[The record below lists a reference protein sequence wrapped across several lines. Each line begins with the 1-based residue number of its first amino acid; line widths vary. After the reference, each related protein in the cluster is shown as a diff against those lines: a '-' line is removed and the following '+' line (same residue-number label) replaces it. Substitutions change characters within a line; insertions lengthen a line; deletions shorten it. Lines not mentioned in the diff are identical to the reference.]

1 MPHESVKQGSTVV
14 QSVIFVK
21 TFLLILKLLEIILIN
36 VLVKIIFRLLP
47 CWVYLKIN
55 LSQNVIMGNMG
66 NIASLQISCGFV
78 SHKSVLELL
87 RAVKV
92 ETLDFSLGV
101 RSCLLESRK
110 LLIVF
115 PLRDSVVKLK

>member
-1 MPHESVKQGSTVV
+1 MV
-14 QSVIFVK
+14 
-21 TFLLILKLLEIILIN
+21 
-36 VLVKIIFRLLP
+36 FRLLP
-47 CWVYLKIN
+47 CWVYLKKKK

-66 NIASLQISCGFV
+66 STAFFEISCGFV
-78 SHKSVLELL
+78 SQKSMLELL

-92 ETLDFSLGV
+92 EILDFSLRV

-115 PLRDSVVKLK
+115 PLRDSVVKLN